1 MSSSSDSPLS
11 TLVEELPQGGLTVA
25 LLNGLDY
32 LVPGSWE
39 NETNFAELIKKV
51 IGEEDESVIQAV
63 GERAIALYADQ
74 ELGYQRAVWI
84 YQTVDTVDQVAGG
97 SALIGQVASR
107 FDLGFLNSLVPK
119 ADTAQ
124 AIDAA
129 VKLGAELAAFCQING
144 LPGDSI
150 GDFASSLVSAGKE
163 DLIRIAAWLTFD
175 VVLPLGPDGVQLVTD
190 KLNGAS
196 EAELEESSLFS
207 KIADY
212 LPGSITEKKN
222 LLVQSLQANTQFFT
236 DFINSRG
243 LNPENILAKVS
254 EYADIADGKLDTVAA
269 MIDVSTSY
277 FEHTGTQTV
286 ARRVITRAYSEL

>member
-1 MSSSSDSPLS
+1 MLIQGAPP
-11 TLVEELPQGGLTVA
+11 EL
-25 LLNGLDY
+25 
-32 LVPGSWE
+32 
-39 NETNFAELIKKV
+39 
-51 IGEEDESVIQAV
+51 
-63 GERAIALYADQ
+63 
-74 ELGYQRAVWI
+74 LG
-84 YQTVDTVDQVAGG
+84 
-97 SALIGQVASR
+97 
-107 FDLGFLNSLVPK
+107 
-119 ADTAQ
+119 
-124 AIDAA
+124 
-129 VKLGAELAAFCQING
+129 G

-175 VVLPLGPDGVQLVTD
+175 VVLPLGPDGVQIVTD

-196 EAELEESSLFS
+196 ESELEESSLFS

-236 DFINSRG
+236 DFINARG

-286 ARRVITRAYSEL
+286 ARRVITRAYSELLAFGGASAFTLAGACLRLSRGFVHPAGAAFTLRGLRLPR